1 MDEDPDAA
9 TWREYGFKGKP
20 GDVRRIPRQFAPYH
34 LRLDWLMWFL
44 PLGRSLDDWF
54 TAFLVQAARG
64 RPPTL
69 RLLARDPFDGRG
81 AAVGARGLVPLS
93 LHDATRVP
101 RESRPMDARSAATG
115 ARTGRLRATWENGRV
130 KLLVAAL
137 EAELVA
143 FPPDLAGFD
152 RLVTGPG
159 KLQATYA
166 LTRAL
171 DCGRLRRDRRRRH
184 RGRDRPA
191 ARRDRLRGRRG
202 DPARRHR
209 HRRHRRAARL
219 AAATRVELGRDG
231 VTIATG
237 DHFVDDAEAVAVI
250 RPLGAGLVDM
260 ETYAYAW
267 VAAQFGV
274 PIRVLKSVSDRAQD
288 DAITD
293 WRTTVTACSAQL
305 RERFL
310 AEYGV

>member
-1 MDEDPDAA
+1 
-9 TWREYGFKGKP
+9 
-20 GDVRRIPRQFAPYH
+20 
-34 LRLDWLMWFL
+34 
-44 PLGRSLDDWF
+44 
-54 TAFLVQAARG
+54 
-64 RPPTL
+64 
-69 RLLARDPFDGRG
+69 
-81 AAVGARGLVPLS
+81 
-93 LHDATRVP
+93 
-101 RESRPMDARSAATG
+101 
-115 ARTGRLRATWENGRV
+115 V

-137 EAELVA
+137 DAELVA
-143 FPPDLAGFD
+143 FPPELSGFD

-171 DCGRLRRDRRRRH
+171 D
-184 RGRDRPA
+184 A
-191 ARRDRLRGRRG
+191 G
-202 DPARRHR
+202 DYDEIVVVGTAG
-209 HRRHRRAARL
+209 AIDARL
-219 AAATRVELGRDG
+219 DGSVYEIDAAIQHDVTDIDGIVGHHVSLPTRVDLGRDG

-274 PIRVLKSVSDRAQD
+274 PIRVIKAISDRAQD

-293 WRTTVTACSAQL
+293 WRTAVTACSAQL
-305 RERFL
+305 REFML